1 MPPTTNRGLQS
12 GLTLLEVLVGF
23 VIFTLS
29 LVAIL
34 DYVGE
39 QVFHVHR
46 SGSHLQRLQQLYV
59 AAGSGGGLE
68 VPTLHPG
75 DAAAEGFDWR
85 VVATEL
91 DAVEVRDELLLL
103 NRYDISVSNANNS
116 LNWSVIR
123 QRRGE

>member
-1 MPPTTNRGLQS
+1 MPQTTSRGLQS

-46 SGSHLQRLQQLYV
+46 SGSNLQRLQQIYLSSSN
-59 AAGSGGGLE
+59 GKGFEPSGDTE
-68 VPTLHPG
+68 Q
-75 DAAAEGFDWR
+75 DEFDWL

-91 DAVEVRDELLLL
+91 DALESSDQVLLL
-103 NRYDISVSNANNS
+103 NRYDIKVSNANNS
-116 LNWSVIR
+116 LTWSVIR
-123 QRRGE
+123 NRRGERGR